1 MPLVFTQNEV
11 NLSEHAYADV
21 LGETYEYPSQYR
33 NLIQP
38 GEQFVY
44 YRGRRRA
51 SGRSATPSYLG
62 VGIVSEVTPIG
73 DRFRCSITNFQPFTP
88 PLPFKTGDGYLEP
101 EANARTAVG
110 FYFQTGVRR
119 LDQNAFDTMCAL
131 GLGTAQTTAGDAD
144 TDSIEDDASYA
155 NPAAVWQV
163 DELAMLLAIS
173 QAEER
178 WPESRTLRMPHNNPG
193 FDIEVRHPDGVIFY
207 IEVKGTQAPKPRF
220 FISAGELAFSAAH
233 ADDYSIWIF
242 HSMDLEART
251 ATFTSHDGAVDDAR
265 FELRP
270 IQFLGQPRTPSQGS
284 TVGPIQ

>member
-33 NLIQP
+33 IQP

-62 VGIVSEVTPIG
+62 VGIVSEVSVIG
-73 DRFRCSITNFQPFTP
+73 DRFRCSITNFRPFTP
-88 PLPFKTGDGYLEP
+88 PLPFKTGDSYLEP
-101 EANARTAVG
+101 EANTRTAVG

-119 LDQNAFDTMCAL
+119 LDQNAFDAICAL
-131 GLGTAQTTAGDAD
+131 GLGVAETAAEEAETNAVGDHVPYPDPVTAR
-144 TDSIEDDASYA
+144 
-155 NPAAVWQV
+155 QV
-163 DELAMLLAIS
+163 DELAMLLAVA

-178 WPESRTLRMPHNNPG
+178 WPESRTVRMPHNNPG
-193 FDIEVRHPDGVIFY
+193 FAVEVRHPDGVIGY
-207 IEVKGTQAPKPRF
+207 VEVKGTLAPKPRF
-220 FISAGELAFSAAH
+220 FISAGERAFAAAH
-233 ADDYSIWIF
+233 ADNYSIWIF
-242 HSMDLEART
+242 HSVDLDART
-251 ATFTSHDGAVDDAR
+251 ATLTSYNGVVDDDR

-270 IQFLGQPRTPSQGS
+270 TQFLGQPRTTSQGA
-284 TVGPIQ
+284 TVGPVQ